1 MAENE
6 NMEEIA
12 SDDVFLT
19 AGAHIGTKQKSK
31 DMQPYIFKVRN
42 DGLYVLNIQETKKKL
57 TIAGKFL
64 STFNPKN
71 ILVIS
76 ARQYGQNPAKCFA
89 EVTGATWFPGR
100 YMPGSLTNPQ
110 LSTYLEPDVLIVT
123 DPAADSKALREAVL
137 VGIPMVGL
145 CDANNY
151 TRNVD
156 LVIPVNNKGR
166 KSLALV
172 YWLLARE
179 VLKNRGLIKN
189 YSDFNIKAETFET
202 II

>member
-1 MAENE
+1 MKESENID
-6 NMEEIA
+6 EIA
-12 SDDVFLT
+12 ADDVFLT

-31 DMQPYIFKVRN
+31 DMQRYIFKVRN
-42 DGLYVLNIQETKKKL
+42 DGLYVLNIQETKRKL

-64 STFNPKN
+64 ATYDPKK

-100 YMPGSLTNPQ
+100 YMPGSLTNSQ
-110 LSTYLEPDVLIVT
+110 LTTYLEPEVLIVT
-123 DPAADSKALREAVL
+123 DPAADLKALKEAVK
-137 VGIPMVGL
+137 VGVPVVGL

-156 LVIPVNNKGR
+156 LVIPINNKGR

-179 VLKNRGLIKN
+179 VLINRGLIKS
-189 YSDFNIKAETFET
+189 YSDFNIETEAFET